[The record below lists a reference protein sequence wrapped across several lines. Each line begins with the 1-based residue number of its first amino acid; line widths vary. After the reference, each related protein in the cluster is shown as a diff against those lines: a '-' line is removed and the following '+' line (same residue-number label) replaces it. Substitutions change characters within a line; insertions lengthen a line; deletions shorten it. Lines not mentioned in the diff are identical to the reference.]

1 MKQDEAILKVENLNI
16 SYINKNSSV
25 KAAKNVNF
33 TLNKSDSLG
42 IVGESGSGKST
53 VAMGIIRLLDPKE
66 TKIEGKVN
74 FYDKELLSL
83 SNEEFNKL
91 RWKEIAVVFQK
102 SMNSLSPVHR
112 IFEQVYDIYKV
123 HEPKA
128 TKEQVKKI
136 FIELLKKVNLSERV
150 VNLYPHELSGGMLQR
165 VSIAI
170 ALLFSPKLLILDE
183 ATTAL
188 DVVTQGQILDEILK
202 LEKTMSMTR
211 IMITH
216 DISVVAQTCN
226 KVAIFYA
233 GELMEFGFTKDV
245 LKEAY
250 HPYTIG
256 LIESFPSMNGETEEI
271 KSIPGFMPDLS
282 KDSDGCIFRER
293 CPYAS
298 EICAKQKPKET
309 QIDNRRVYCHNIQEI
324 RNGK

>member
-1 MKQDEAILKVENLNI
+1 MEENQILKVENLNI
-16 SYINKNSSV
+16 SYINKDSSV
-25 KAAKNVNF
+25 KACRNVNF
-33 TLNKSDSLG
+33 SLNEADSLG

-53 VAMGIIRLLDPKE
+53 VAMGMIRLLDPKE
-66 TKIEGKVN
+66 TEISGKVN
-74 FYDKELLSL
+74 FYDKDLISL
-83 SNEEFNKL
+83 SKDEFNKI

-112 IFEQVYDIYKV
+112 IFEQVYDIYRV

-128 TKEQVKKI
+128 TKEKVKKI
-136 FIELLKKVNLSERV
+136 FVELLNKVNLSDRV

-165 VSIAI
+165 ISIAI
-170 ALLFSPKLLILDE
+170 ALLFNPKLLILDE

-202 LEKTMSMTR
+202 LEQTMKMTR

-216 DISVVAQTCN
+216 DISVVAQSCN

-245 LKEAY
+245 LKRPY
-250 HPYTIG
+250 HPYTMG
-256 LIESFPSMNGETEEI
+256 LIDSFPSMKGDTEEI

-282 KDSDGCIFRER
+282 KEHVGCIFKDR
-293 CPYAS
+293 CPYKTN
-298 EICAKQKPKET
+298 ICEVKKPKET
-309 QIDNRRVYCHNIQEI
+309 VVDNRRVYCHNIQEI
-324 RNGK
+324 SDEK

>member
-1 MKQDEAILKVENLNI
+1 MQQDEAILKVENLNI

-53 VAMGIIRLLDPKE
+53 VAMGLIRLLDPKE

-216 DISVVAQTCN
+216 DISVVAQACN

-245 LKEAY
+245 LKEPY

-282 KDSDGCIFRER
+282 KDGDGCIFRER
-293 CPYAS
+293 CPYTS

>member
-1 MKQDEAILKVENLNI
+1 MQDNETILRVENLNI
-16 SYINKNSSV
+16 SYVNKNSSV

-33 TLNKSDSLG
+33 SLSESDSLG
-42 IVGESGSGKST
+42 IVGESGSGEST
-53 VAMGIIRLLDPKE
+53 VAMGIIRLLDPEE
-66 TKIEGKVN
+66 TKVTGKVYFSN
-74 FYDKELLSL
+74 KELLSL
-83 SNEEFNKL
+83 SDQEFNKL

-112 IFEQVYDIYKV
+112 IFEQVYDIYRV

-128 TKEQVKKI
+128 TKEQVKEI
-136 FIELLKKVNLSERV
+136 FVELLKKVNLSERV

-170 ALLFSPKLLILDE
+170 ALLFNPKLLILDE

-202 LEKTMSMTR
+202 LEKTMNMTR

-245 LKEAY
+245 LKNPY

-282 KDSDGCIFRER
+282 KENTGCIFKDR
-293 CPYAS
+293 CPYALD
-298 EICAKQKPKET
+298 ICGKEKPKEVEV
-309 QIDNRRVYCHNIQEI
+309 DNRRVYCHNIQEI

>member
-1 MKQDEAILKVENLNI
+1 MKDDETILRVENLNI
-16 SYINKNSSV
+16 SYVNKNSSV
-25 KAAKNVNF
+25 KAAKSVNF
-33 TLNKSDSLG
+33 SLSESDSLG

-53 VAMGIIRLLDPKE
+53 VAMGIIRLLDPEE
-66 TKIEGKVN
+66 TKVTGKVYFSN
-74 FYDKELLSL
+74 KELLSL
-83 SNEEFNKL
+83 SDQEFNKL

-112 IFEQVYDIYKV
+112 IFEQVYDIYRV

-128 TKEQVKKI
+128 TKEQVKEI

-170 ALLFSPKLLILDE
+170 ALLFNPKLLILDE

-202 LEKTMSMTR
+202 LEKTMNMTR

-245 LKEAY
+245 LKNPY

-282 KDSDGCIFRER
+282 KEKTGCIFKDR
-293 CPYAS
+293 CPYALD
-298 EICAKQKPKET
+298 ICGKEKPKEVEV
-309 QIDNRRVYCHNIQEI
+309 DNRRVYCHNIQEI
-324 RNGK
+324 RSGK